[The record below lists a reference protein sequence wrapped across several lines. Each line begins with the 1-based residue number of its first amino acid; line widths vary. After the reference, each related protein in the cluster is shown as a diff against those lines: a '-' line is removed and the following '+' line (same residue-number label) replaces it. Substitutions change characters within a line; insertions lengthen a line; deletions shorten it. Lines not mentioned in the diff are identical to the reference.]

1 LLHGSAVKLI
11 ALVLIALL
19 APAGDGRVSVSG
31 TRFVLDGKPFDWRGI
46 TAFRLV
52 ELVASGKEREA
63 AAYMDW
69 ARKNRVTVLRVL
81 TMAKHLFELEPARGL
96 KALPRVLE
104 MAAARGL
111 HVEVVALA
119 DSADVPV
126 NIDAHVAA
134 IGRIAARHPNAFV
147 EIANEP
153 FHGTQHASLH
163 DRSALAR
170 LSKLIPGEVLVA
182 FGSDAP
188 ENSGGGDYVTVHMP
202 RGSDHVRALARG
214 RALVRQYGRP
224 VVSDEPIGAAARR
237 DPGRRDNSP
246 ARFGAAAKAT
256 RDAGMYATFHYE
268 GGLQARI
275 PTGIELACFNAWM
288 TALTAHGGSAP

>member
-1 LLHGSAVKLI
+1 M
-11 ALVLIALL
+11 
-19 APAGDGRVSVSG
+19 DG
-31 TRFVLDGKPFDWRGI
+31 TRFVLTGKPFEWRGI

-69 ARKNRVTVLRVL
+69 AAKKRVTVLRVL
-81 TMAKHLFELEPARGL
+81 TMAKHLFPLEPARGL

-119 DSADVPV
+119 DSAEIPV
-126 NIDAHVAA
+126 DIDAHVAEV
-134 IGRIAARHPNAFV
+134 GRIAARHPNAFV

-163 DRSALAR
+163 DRATLAR
-170 LSKLIPGEVLVA
+170 LAKLIPEEVLVA
-182 FGSDAP
+182 FGSDSP
-188 ENSGGGDYVTVHMP
+188 GNSGGGDYVTVHMP
-202 RGSDHVRALARG
+202 RGSDHVAALSAG
-214 RALVRQYGRP
+214 RALVAKYKRP
-224 VVSDEPIGAAARR
+224 VVSDEPIGAAAKR

-246 ARFGAAAKAT
+246 ARFRAAAKAT
-256 RDAGMYATFHYE
+256 KAAGMYATFHYE

-275 PTGIELACFNAWM
+275 PTGVELACFNAWIEGLSQ
-288 TALTAHGGSAP
+288 APRAPGGSAP